1 MECKDQ
7 SALLQLKT
15 MMNFEIFEII
25 CDRSSK
31 FNGQTL
37 ILQQIT
43 KDKSKHLLF
52 SKLLGSSQ
60 YYFRLQKEFDTLQK
74 QNKRHVSM
82 LPIFL

>member
-43 KDKSKHLLF
+43 KDKKQVNIF
-52 SKLLGSSQ
+52 
-60 YYFRLQKEFDTLQK
+60 YFPNCLEVANITFVFKRNLTHFKNRIRDT
-74 QNKRHVSM
+74 
-82 LPIFL
+82 

>member
-43 KDKSKHLLF
+43 KDKKQVNIFCFPNCLEVAKITFVFKRNLTHF
-52 SKLLGSSQ
+52 KK
-60 YYFRLQKEFDTLQK
+60 RIRDT
-74 QNKRHVSM
+74 
-82 LPIFL
+82 